1 MGLVFGLMIN
11 IKQQAKKMIQYKT
24 PIELQHYL
32 KTNNPVLLD
41 VRTQWEFDICHLNNS
56 ILMPVEQVIDALDEL
71 DKTKEYVIICHHGIR
86 SLRVAKYLNTQGFNQ
101 LINLSGGV
109 DRWALEV
116 DKQMTTY

>member
-1 MGLVFGLMIN
+1 
-11 IKQQAKKMIQYKT
+11 MIQYKT